1 MDNLHD
7 LFLTTQG
14 RIARRQFW
22 LGVIVLGVAAVIMA
36 FIFAALFGVPMFNAV
51 GTGPG
56 SEGNMPFNNEAILG
70 SLRTAGW
77 VSLVITL
84 IFAFP
89 TAALMIKR
97 RHDRNRSGKE
107 VWLYIGIG
115 LLIQLYLVQALGF
128 SLQMTPD
135 GGLYM
140 PMPSIINVVVG
151 LAGLC
156 LGLYLLVVCGFLSG
170 SAGENSYGPDPHKGR

>member
-22 LGVIVLGVAAVIMA
+22 LGIVVLGVAAVIMG

-51 GTGPG
+51 ATGPG
-56 SEGNMPFNNEAILG
+56 SDGGMPFDNEAILG
-70 SLRTAGW
+70 ALRTSGW
-77 VSLVITL
+77 VTLIITL

-97 RHDRNRSGKE
+97 RHDRGRSGRE
-107 VWLYIGIG
+107 VWAYLVIG
-115 LLIQLYLVQALGF
+115 LLIQLYLVQALAF
-128 SLQMTPD
+128 NLQMTAD

-140 PMPSIINVVVG
+140 PMPSVINVVVG

-156 LGLYLLVVCGFLSG
+156 LGLYLLVVCGFLKG
-170 SAGENSYGPDPHKGR
+170 SAGENSYGPDPHKVR